1 MTILEDVNIAIS
13 RGQRVGLIG
22 ANGAGKS
29 TLLRIM
35 AGIYYPTR
43 GVAETRGSISTLFP
57 ELLGVR
63 PDATGIENITLTG
76 ILLGLTRK
84 EIRKQD
90 TGDHRVH

>member
-1 MTILEDVNIAIS
+1 MTILEGVNINIS
-13 RGQRVGLIG
+13 KGQRVGLIG

-29 TLLRIM
+29 TLLRVM

-43 GVAETRGSISTLFP
+43 GVTETRGKVSTLFP

-63 PDATGIENITLTG
+63 PDATGHENIILTG

-84 EIRKQD
+84 EISR
-90 TGDHRVH
+90 RLPEIS